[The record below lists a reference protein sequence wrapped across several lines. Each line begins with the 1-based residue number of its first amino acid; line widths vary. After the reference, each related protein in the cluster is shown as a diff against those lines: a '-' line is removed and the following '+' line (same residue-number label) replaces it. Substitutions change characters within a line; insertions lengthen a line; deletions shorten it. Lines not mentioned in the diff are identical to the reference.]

1 MSVEESIVPIKTFKT
16 GPTNLCIVTNTF
28 NYVYTQN
35 PNFEM
40 EEQVP
45 DFLASFD
52 ELSTF
57 DILLK
62 LRADDDSKFKV
73 DFHVNFTQIE
83 LIARDMQQIKEYDF
97 ELLVF
102 NFGANYFFTTKSL
115 YHKLQETVMS

>member
-1 MSVEESIVPIKTFKT
+1 
-16 GPTNLCIVTNTF
+16 
-28 NYVYTQN
+28 
-35 PNFEM
+35 M

-62 LRADDDSKFKV
+62 LRAEDDPKFKV

-115 YHKLQETVMS
+115 YHKLQETVISQYNCFNDFEIDYELLNSLETFDHICINKLLLLCFLDG